1 MRPMENI
8 LSFCE
13 ITRRFGPVVANDEVK
28 LDIREGEIHGLVG
41 QNGAGKSTL
50 MKILFGMVEPD
61 KGRVIYR
68 GKPVHLSSPHEAV
81 SHGIGMVQQALCLAE
96 RMDIME
102 NIIAGEE
109 PHRRGVLKRREAEA
123 RLRTLMDELG
133 CSLPLH
139 QTVEQARLGIAQ
151 RQLVEILRLLW
162 RKVSLIVLDE
172 PTSSLGPVEI
182 EALFKILKK
191 LKEQKVTVIIISHR
205 LSEILGI
212 ADRITV
218 MREGKVMGTVER
230 SEASEDELARLMF
243 GSLAKAGRT
252 SPETCNVPVLQV
264 ERLEG
269 EVLRGLSF
277 TVNEGEVFG
286 VAALPGN
293 GGEELGQILG
303 GTMNRKGGKIT
314 LNGSMLTNMC
324 PRVLTKAGLAY
335 VPEDSIGEGT
345 VPTFSVAENF
355 VLGRIEEFCRR
366 LFSFSL
372 IHWRRILRSSK
383 VLKETFGV
391 RYQNPKQ
398 PVSTLSGGNIQKLML
413 ARAISAN
420 PKILVLMH
428 PTRGLDVHG
437 ARQVGDWLLE
447 RLGDENSALKGV
459 VIISPDLEEL
469 LGACHRILVM
479 YRGRSLGVFDG
490 TKLDDVDI
498 GEMGRLLTGKGDEEV
513 NSVKGVRSDPHKTAA

>member
-1 MRPMENI
+1 MRSVEVI
-8 LSFCE
+8 LSFCG
-13 ITRRFGPVVANDEVK
+13 ITRRFGPVVANDEVS
-28 LDIREGEIHGLVG
+28 LDVRKGEIHGLIG

-61 KGRVIYR
+61 EGMILYKGE
-68 GKPVHLSSPHEAV
+68 PVRFSSPHEAV
-81 SHGIGMVQQALCLAE
+81 SHGIGMVQQVLCLAE
-96 RMDIME
+96 RMTVME
-102 NIIAGEE
+102 NIMAGEE
-109 PHRRGVLKRREAEA
+109 PHKQGLVKVGQAEA
-123 RLRTLMDELG
+123 CLTALMDELG
-133 CSLPLH
+133 CSLPL
-139 QTVEQARLGIAQ
+139 QETIEQARLGVAQ

-162 RKVSLIVLDE
+162 RRVSLIILDE

-182 EALFKILKK
+182 EALFKILNR

-205 LSEILGI
+205 LSEILQV

-218 MREGKVMGTVER
+218 MREGKVMDTVDR
-230 SEASEDELARLMF
+230 RGASEDDLARLMF
-243 GSLAKAGRT
+243 GSLAKAGQT
-252 SPETCNVPVLQV
+252 LPETCNVPVLQV
-264 ERLEG
+264 ERLVG
-269 EVLRGLSF
+269 EVLRDLSF

-303 GTMNRKGGKIT
+303 GTLIRKGGSIS
-314 LNGSMLTNMC
+314 LNRSKLTNMC

-366 LFSFSL
+366 LFRFFL
-372 IHWRRILRSSK
+372 IHWRRILRSSEA
-383 VLKETFGV
+383 LKETFGV

-420 PKILVLMH
+420 PKILVLVH
-428 PTRGLDVHG
+428 PTKGLDVHG
-437 ARQVGDWLLE
+437 ARQVANWLLE
-447 RLGDENSALKGV
+447 RLVGEDSALKGV

-469 LGACHRILVM
+469 LGACHRILIM
-479 YRGRSLGVFDG
+479 YRGRNLGVFDG
-490 TKLDDVDI
+490 TKLVDADI

-513 NSVKGVRSDPHKTAA
+513 SSVKGVRSDARKTAA